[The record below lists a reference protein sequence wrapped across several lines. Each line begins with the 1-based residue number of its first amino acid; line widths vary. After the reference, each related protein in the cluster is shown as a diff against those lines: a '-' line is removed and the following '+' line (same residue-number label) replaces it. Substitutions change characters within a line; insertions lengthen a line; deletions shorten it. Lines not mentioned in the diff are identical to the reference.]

1 VLGYV
6 CLSPELGVGVVSG
19 MPCVRHTAKQ
29 TKEDNTVAR
38 SLPLD
43 KVRNIGIMAHIDAGK
58 TTVTE
63 RVLYYSGRVHRVGE
77 VHDGAATMDWMEQE
91 RERGITITSA
101 ATACAW
107 GDHKINIIDTPGHV
121 DFTAEVERSLRVLD
135 GAVAVFCAVAG
146 VQPQS
151 ETVWRQADRYHVPRL
166 AFINKMDRVGANF
179 EKAFGSMRDRLG
191 ANPVP
196 IQLPIGAEDDFNGV
210 VDLVTMK
217 AYTWEGVGVDVK
229 PVEIDIPADLQA
241 KAEEWRH
248 DLIEAAAEADEAL
261 MEKYFAEEELTVEE
275 IKAGIRKGAISGA
288 FTPILCGTALRSKGV
303 QLMIDAVVDYLPSPV
318 DVDEIQGT
326 VPHEPEKTLTRK
338 PSDDE
343 PFSALAFKI
352 VTDPHVGK
360 LTFIRVYSGVLA
372 AGDQVVNART
382 GKKERLGRLL
392 EMHANERSDL
402 QELRA
407 GDIGA
412 VIGCKNTTTGDTL
425 CDANKQIAL
434 MAVDFPEPV
443 VHIAIEPKTKA
454 DQDKMSEA
462 LVKLADE
469 DPTFRVRS
477 DEETGQTIIAG
488 MGELHLDIIV
498 DRMKREFKVEANI
511 GKPMVAYRES
521 IRRPAEGEMKFVRQS
536 GGRGQYGHVVLTLQP
551 GEPNSGF
558 TFESK
563 IVGGVIPKEY
573 IPAVEK
579 GCKEAVESGVITGY
593 PMVDVKV
600 VLTFGSYHEVDSSEM
615 AFQIAGSMAL
625 KAAAPKAGP
634 VLLEPVMKVEVI
646 TPDEYTGEVI
656 GDFNSR
662 RGRLEGMES
671 EGNTQTIKAFVPLAE
686 MFGYA
691 NSLRSRTQGRASYSM
706 EFSNYEP
713 APTGV
718 ANEIMEKAGSN
729 FRF

>member
-1 VLGYV
+1 
-6 CLSPELGVGVVSG
+6 
-19 MPCVRHTAKQ
+19 
-29 TKEDNTVAR
+29 
-38 SLPLD
+38 
-43 KVRNIGIMAHIDAGK
+43 
-58 TTVTE
+58 
-63 RVLYYSGRVHRVGE
+63 
-77 VHDGAATMDWMEQE
+77 MDFMDQE
-91 RERGITITSA
+91 RERGITIASA
-101 ATACAW
+101 ATACEW
-107 GDHKINIIDTPGHV
+107 NGHKINIIDTPGHV

-166 AFINKMDRVGANF
+166 AFINKMDRVGADF
-179 EKAFGSMRDRLG
+179 AKAFGSMKERLG

-196 IQLPIGAEDDFNGV
+196 IQLPIGAEDQFNGV
-210 VDLVTMK
+210 VDLVEMK
-217 AYTWEGVGVDVK
+217 AYTWEGEGAATEQ
-229 PVEIDIPADLQA
+229 VEIEIPAELKEQA
-241 KAEEWRH
+241 EDWRRE
-248 DLIEAAAEADEAL
+248 LVEAAAEADEAL
-261 MEKYFAEEELTVEE
+261 MEKYFAEEEITLEE
-275 IKAGIRKGAISGA
+275 LKAAIRKATLNNI
-288 FTPILCGTALRSKGV
+288 FTPVLAGTALRSKGV
-303 QLMIDAVVDYLPSPV
+303 RLMLNAVTDYLPSPV
-318 DVDEIQGT
+318 DVDEITGT
-326 VPHEPEKTLTRK
+326 DPRDTEKPLSRK

-352 VTDPHVGK
+352 VTDPHVGR
-360 LTFIRVYSGVLA
+360 LTFIRVYSGVLK
-372 AGDQVVNART
+372 AGDQVLNTRST
-382 GKKERLGRLL
+382 KKERLGRLL
-392 EMHANERSDL
+392 EMHADERSDL
-402 QELRA
+402 TELRA
-407 GDIGA
+407 GAIGA

-425 CDANKQIAL
+425 CDYDKPITL

-462 LVKLADE
+462 LVKLAEE

-498 DRMKREFKVEANI
+498 DRMKREFKVEANV

-521 IRRPAEGEMKFVRQS
+521 IRKAAEAETKFVRQS
-536 GGRGQYGHVVLTLQP
+536 GGRGQYGHVVLTLEP
-551 GEPNSGF
+551 GEANTGF

-573 IPAVEK
+573 IPAVMK
-579 GCKEAVESGVITGY
+579 GCKEAVETGVITGY

-600 VLTFGSYHEVDSSEM
+600 TLTFGSYHEVDSSEM

-625 KAAAPKAGP
+625 KQAAPKASP
-634 VLLEPVMKVEVI
+634 VLLEPVMKVEVV
-646 TPDEYTGEVI
+646 TPDEYTGDVI

-671 EGNTQTIKAFVPLAE
+671 EGSTQTINAFVPLAE

-691 NSLRSRTQGRASYSM
+691 NALRSRTQGRASYSM
-706 EFSNYEP
+706 QFASYEP
-713 APTGV
+713 APTAV
-718 ANEIMEKAGSN
+718 ANEVMEKAGST

>member
-1 VLGYV
+1 
-6 CLSPELGVGVVSG
+6 
-19 MPCVRHTAKQ
+19 M
-29 TKEDNTVAR
+29 AR

-63 RVLYYSGRVHRVGE
+63 RILYFSGRVHRVGE
-77 VHDGAATMDWMEQE
+77 VHDGAATMDYMEQE

-101 ATACAW
+101 ATACSW
-107 GDHKINIIDTPGHV
+107 KDHKINIIDTPGHV

-151 ETVWRQADRYHVPRL
+151 ETVWRQADRYHVPRM

-179 EKAFGSMRDRLG
+179 EKAVASMKDRLG

-210 VDLVTMK
+210 IDLVTMK
-217 AYTWEGVGVDVK
+217 AYTWEGQGIEVK
-229 PVEIDIPADLQA
+229 PVEMDVPADLKDQ
-241 KAEEWRH
+241 AEEWRH
-248 DLIEAAAEADEAL
+248 NLVEAAAEADESL
-261 MEKYFAEEELTVEE
+261 MEKYFAEEELTVDE
-275 IKAGIRKGAISGA
+275 IRAGIRKGTIAGN
-288 FTPILCGTALRSKGV
+288 FTPVVCGTALRSKGV
-303 QLMIDAVVDYLPSPV
+303 QLMMDAVTYYLPSPV
-318 DVDEIQGT
+318 DVDEIHGT
-326 VPHEPEKTLTRK
+326 VPHEPEKKLSRK
-338 PSDDE
+338 PADNE

-352 VTDPHVGK
+352 ITDPHVGR
-360 LTFIRVYSGVLA
+360 LTFIRVYSGVLS
-372 AGDQVVNART
+372 AGDQVLNART

-425 CDANKQIAL
+425 CDADKTIAL

-462 LVKLADE
+462 LVKLSDE

-521 IRRPAEGEMKFVRQS
+521 IRKPAQGEMKFVRQS
-536 GGRGQYGHVVLTLQP
+536 GGRGQYGHVVLTLEP
-551 GEPNSGF
+551 GDPGSGF

-625 KAAAPKAGP
+625 KAAAPKASP

-671 EGNTQTIKAFVPLAE
+671 EGSTQTIKAFVPLAE

-706 EFSNYEP
+706 EFANYEP

-718 ANEIMEKAGSN
+718 ANEIMEKAGSS